1 MREFHGSAEK
11 LRPLFDSKVLTEAL
25 DHWESI
31 CPANGFPAHADL
43 DPMAIHR
50 LLASVILLDVHPD
63 DRFVYRLA
71 GQVFEDR
78 YQIGSLAGKTPQ
90 DALGDAAEKVLVPYR
105 LVRDEKCL
113 FFRDAAEDWL
123 NREPSFDSYKALLL
137 PFSEDGEAVTMILG
151 VFDFARR

>member
-1 MREFHGSAEK
+1 MLEFHGSAGEI
-11 LRPLFDSKVLTEAL
+11 RPLLNNSALSGAL
-25 DHWESI
+25 DHWESL
-31 CPANGFPAHADL
+31 PQNGRFPAHTEF

-50 LLASVILLDVHPD
+50 LLSSVVLLDVLPG

-78 YQIGSLAGKTPQ
+78 YQIGSLAGKTPR
-90 DALGDAAEKVLVPYR
+90 DALGDAAETVLVPYR

-113 FFRDAAEDWL
+113 FFRNAEKDWL
-123 NREPSFDSYKALLL
+123 NREPSFRSYKALLL
-137 PFSEDGEAVTMILG
+137 PFSDDGMSVNIILG